1 MRLLPAVIFV
11 SALSCSSGKSPLKFE
26 TLAVDRGTIT
36 SKVTATGTLSALVTV
51 QIGSQVSGRIAEL
64 HVDFNDTVK
73 KGQVLARLDPQLYN
87 AALDQAR
94 ANSLATEGQLKKARV
109 QAADA
114 QRQAER
120 SKSLLERALIAQA
133 DFDTAQALADAAAA
147 QVSAATGTLEQ
158 ARAALRQAEINLA
171 FTTITSPIS
180 GVVISRNVELGQTV
194 AASLSAP
201 VLFVLAEDLTHMQVD
216 TAVSE
221 ADVGMLAAGMTASF
235 RVDAYPGQRFAGKLR
250 QVRNSPQVVQNVV
263 TYDAVLD
270 VDNEKLLLKP
280 GMTANVTFI
289 AAQRDD
295 VLRVPNAALR
305 FRPASELMPPTETSK
320 PVVRKDGPSD
330 RRTLWRLA
338 PGNPRPEPVPIR
350 IGLTDGSFTEVVE
363 GPLAPGDSVVTD
375 ASGGKAERGSNPLA
389 PNGGGGTGRRVF

>member
-1 MRLLPAVIFV
+1 MRVLPLILLA
-11 SALSCSSGKSPLKFE
+11 ACSSGKTPLKFD
-26 TLAVDRGTIT
+26 TLAVDKGTIT

-51 QIGSQVSGRIAEL
+51 QIGSQVSGRISEL
-64 HVDFNDTVK
+64 HADFNDPVK
-73 KGQVLARLDPQLYN
+73 KGQVLVHLDPQLYN

-94 ANSLATEGQLKKARV
+94 ANSLAAEGQLKKSKV

-114 QRQAER
+114 QRQAQR
-120 SKSLLERALIAQA
+120 SKTLLDRQLIALA
-133 DFDTAQALADAAAA
+133 DFETSQAVADAAAA
-147 QVSAATGTLEQ
+147 QVAAATGTWEQ

-221 ADVGMLAAGMTASF
+221 ADVGKLAAGMTAHF
-235 RVDAYPGQRFAGKLR
+235 RVDAYPGQRFDGKLR

-270 VDNEKLLLKP
+270 VDNQKLLLKP

-289 AAQRDD
+289 AAQKED
-295 VLRVPNAALR
+295 VVRIPNAALR
-305 FRPASELMPPTETSK
+305 FRPSLEQQPGSETSI
-320 PVVRKDGPSD
+320 PAARKDGGAD
-330 RRTLWRLA
+330 QRTLWRLA
-338 PGNPRPEPVPIR
+338 AGADKPEAVSVR

-363 GPLAPGDSVVTD
+363 GPLNAGDFVVTD
-375 ASGGKAERGSNPLA
+375 STGGKSERGSSPLA
-389 PNGGGGTGRRVF
+389 PTPGGGGGRRTF